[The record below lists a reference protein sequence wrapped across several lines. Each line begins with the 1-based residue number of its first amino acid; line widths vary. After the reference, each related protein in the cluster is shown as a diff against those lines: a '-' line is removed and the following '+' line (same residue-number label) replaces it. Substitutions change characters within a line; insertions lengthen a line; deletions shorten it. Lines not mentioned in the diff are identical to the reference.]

1 MSQYE
6 KAPLFERRAFSFH
19 SFLFFEFVHHGSVLR
34 QQGTSPQ
41 FLQERFYVC
50 GGNFLCRAIVFF
62 EQSGGHLRL
71 GRTFFHAVSEVDAD
85 LVQGDCRVRFRTEH
99 RSRPVELFLH
109 HGRWIQFRRLSSMTV
124 FKSPSST
131 VSSAR
136 GANRFVMS
144 SASARMRSVRM
155 RCFSSGSSFA

>member
-1 MSQYE
+1 M
-6 KAPLFERRAFSFH
+6 KKPPCLNGGL
-19 SFLFFEFVHHGSVLR
+19 FLFTRSCFLNSFTTDQSSGSRERLR
-34 QQGTSPQ
+34 SFSRNVFTFAAVISSVAPSFFSSSPAAICASVAPS
-41 FLQERFYVC
+41 FMRFQRWTPILFRVTAA
-50 GGNFLCRAIVFF
+50 FD
-62 EQSGGHLRL
+62 SGLNN
-71 GRTFFHAVSEVDAD
+71 
-85 LVQGDCRVRFRTEH
+85 

-144 SASARMRSVRM
+144 SASAWMRSVRM